1 MKLNI
6 LGGTSPHWKS
16 PLVHLLT
23 QRKVLDQLSGQQ
35 RLCLLNIVKVCL
47 TKLKDRAQEEGDEF
61 YQLEAADAWVV
72 AASE

>member
-6 LGGTSPHWKS
+6 LGGTNPHWKS

-23 QRKVLDQLSGQQ
+23 QRKVLDQLTGQQ

-47 TKLKDRAQEEGDEF
+47 TKLKEHKKKVMSFISWRLQMLG
-61 YQLEAADAWVV
+61 W
-72 AASE
+72 